1 MWLVHI
7 AAVEHRAG
15 ITHSTLGLL
24 LLLLGG
30 GAFVGMQIAGP
41 LADRF
46 GAYRVVP
53 VSALLCCLALVLPG
67 LATSGLALGAGLLV
81 LGFGNGALD
90 VSMNAHAVEVEHAY
104 GRPIM
109 SAFHAVWSVGGF
121 LAALTGSRTLSWGWA
136 PALTMAI
143 ATIIALVVG
152 VVATPGL
159 LHRVPKPAEHGPR
172 QRRKTPGR
180 IWALAG
186 VAALLMLSE
195 GVANDWS

>member
-53 VSALLCCLALVLPG
+53 VSAVMCTLALVLPG

-90 VSMNAHAVEVEHAY
+90 VSMNAHAVDVEHAY

-109 SAFHAVWSVGGF
+109 SAFHAIWSIGGF
-121 LAALTGSRTLSWGWA
+121 LAALTGSRTLSWGWT
-136 PALTMAI
+136 PATTMAI
-143 ATIIALVVG
+143 ASGIALVPALVAAPALLRR
-152 VVATPGL
+152 VPAPATPG
-159 LHRVPKPAEHGPR
+159 PKV
-172 QRRKTPGR
+172 RRKIPGR
-180 IWALAG
+180 IWAMAG
-186 VAALLMLSE
+186 VAFLLMLSE
-195 GVANDWS
+195 GVANDW